1 MVARPGHPD
10 FLDLPWDRP
19 LESWE
24 PERFVRILRG
34 ISRHVVR
41 VVQYGPSLYVLKELP
56 ERLAFRE
63 YRLLRALDD
72 RSVPV
77 VDVVGVVTGRVGHE
91 DGREEPLEAA
101 LITEHLE
108 YSLPYRRLF
117 TGRVIHGVG
126 DRLLDA
132 LSQLLVRLHLTGFF
146 WGDCSLS
153 NALFRRD
160 AGALTGYVVD
170 VETGELHEQLSDG
183 QREHDLA
190 IAEMNIVGEL
200 MDVDAAGELPP
211 DIDPIETAG
220 AILARYRDLWSELVD
235 EEVFAPEE
243 AHRIHNRLYRLN
255 ELGFDVSEIEL
266 VATPDGTRL
275 RFPTQVV
282 EAGHYRRRLLE
293 LTGLWAQENQARRL
307 LNDLAQYRA
316 ALEHKE
322 GQALSDSVAAHRWLM
337 EVFEPTIAK
346 VPPELVARLP
356 AAEIFHE
363 ILEHRWFLSESEG
376 RDVGMDEAIRSYID
390 TVLRFVPDERTVL
403 PLAPEDDRGEPE
415 PPPEQ

>member
-1 MVARPGHPD
+1 MKLHMVARPGHPD
-10 FLDLPWDRP
+10 FLGLPWDRP
-19 LESWE
+19 LEGWE
-24 PERFVRILRG
+24 PERFVRIQRG

-41 VVQYGPSLYVLKELP
+41 VVQHGPSLYVLKELP

-63 YRLLRALDD
+63 YRLLRALAD
-72 RSVPV
+72 RSVPAV
-77 VDVVGVVTGRVGHE
+77 EVVGVVTGRVGDR
-91 DGREEPLEAA
+91 DGPGEPLEAA

-160 AGALTGYVVD
+160 AGALTAYVVD
-170 VETGELHEQLSDG
+170 VETGELHGQLSDG

-200 MDVDAAGELPP
+200 MDLDAAGELPP
-211 DIDPIETAG
+211 DIDPVETAG
-220 AILARYRDLWSELVD
+220 AILACYRDLWGELVG
-235 EEVFAPEE
+235 EEVFAPDE
-243 AHRIHNRLYRLN
+243 AYRIHHRLSRLN
-255 ELGFDVSEIEL
+255 ELGFDVGEIEV
-266 VATPDGTRL
+266 VAAPEGTRL
-275 RFPTQVV
+275 RLPTQVV
-282 EAGHYRRRLLE
+282 EAGHHRRRLLE

-322 GQALSDSVAAHRWLM
+322 GQVLSDSVAAHRWLM
-337 EVFEPTIAK
+337 EVFEPTIAR
-346 VPPELVARLP
+346 VPPELVRRLP

-363 ILEHRWFLSESEG
+363 ILEHRWFLSEAEG
-376 RDVGMDEAIRSYID
+376 RDVGMDRAVRSYID
-390 TVLRFVPDERTVL
+390 TVLRFVPDERAVL
-403 PLAPEDDRGEPE
+403 PLAPEDGSGGPE
-415 PPPEQ
+415 T

>member
-1 MVARPGHPD
+1 MKLHMVARPGHPD

-24 PERFVRILRG
+24 PERFVRIQRG

-63 YRLLRALDD
+63 YRLLRALVD
-72 RSVPV
+72 RSVPAV
-77 VDVVGVVTGRVGHE
+77 EVVGVVTGRVADR
-91 DGREEPLEAA
+91 DGPQEPLEAV

-160 AGALTGYVVD
+160 AGALTAYVVD
-170 VETGELHEQLSDG
+170 VETGELHGQLSDG

-200 MDVDAAGELPP
+200 MDLDAAGELPP
-211 DIDPIETAG
+211 DIDPVETAG
-220 AILARYRDLWSELVD
+220 AILACYRDLWGELVG
-235 EEVFAPEE
+235 EEVFAPDE
-243 AHRIHNRLYRLN
+243 AYRIHHRLSRLN
-255 ELGFDVSEIEL
+255 ELGFDVGEIEV
-266 VATPDGTRL
+266 VAAPEGTRL
-275 RFPTQVV
+275 RLPTQVV
-282 EAGHYRRRLLE
+282 EAGHHRRRLLE

-322 GQALSDSVAAHRWLM
+322 GQVLSDSVAAHRWLM

-346 VPPELVARLP
+346 VPPELGRRLP

-363 ILEHRWFLSESEG
+363 ILEHRWFLSERAG
-376 RDVGMDEAIRSYID
+376 RDVGTTAAARSY
-390 TVLRFVPDERTVL
+390 FETVL
-403 PLAPEDDRGEPE
+403 PQTPKEVTTPSATVGSAQE
-415 PPPEQ
+415 

>member
-19 LESWE
+19 LVRWE

-63 YRLLRALDD
+63 YRLLRALAD
-72 RSVPV
+72 RSVPAV
-77 VDVVGVVTGRVGHE
+77 EVVGVVTGRVGNH
-91 DGREEPLEAA
+91 DGSQEPLEAV

-160 AGALTGYVVD
+160 AGALTAYVVD
-170 VETGELHEQLSDG
+170 VETGELHEELSDG

-200 MDVDAAGELPP
+200 MDLDAAGELPP

-220 AILARYRDLWSELVD
+220 AILACYRDLWSELVG
-235 EEVFAPEE
+235 EEVFAPDE
-243 AHRIHNRLYRLN
+243 AYRIHHRLSRLN
-255 ELGFDVSEIEL
+255 DLGFDVGEIEV
-266 VATPDGTRL
+266 VAAPDGTRL
-275 RFPTQVV
+275 RLPTQVV
-282 EAGHYRRRLLE
+282 EAGHHRRRLLE

-322 GQALSDSVAAHRWLM
+322 GQVLSDSVAAHRWLM
-337 EVFEPTIAK
+337 EVFEPTIAN
-346 VPPELVARLP
+346 VPSELVQRLP

-363 ILEHRWFLSESEG
+363 ILEHRWFLSEAEG
-376 RDVGMDEAIRSYID
+376 RDVGMDRAVRSYID
-390 TVLRFVPDERTVL
+390 TVLRFVPDERAVL
-403 PLAPEDDRGEPE
+403 PLAPEDDRGAPE
-415 PPPEQ
+415 P